1 MADVKE
7 HIEKIA
13 NVLGAAN
20 LPQPFKDMMMGWLKN
35 RPSEE
40 LYEKLS
46 VLKKY
51 LNEQPDIK

>member
-1 MADVKE
+1 MADVKD

-35 RPSEE
+35 RSSEE
-40 LYEKLS
+40 LYGKLS
-46 VLKKY
+46 ALKKY
-51 LNEQPDIK
+51 LNEQEDIK